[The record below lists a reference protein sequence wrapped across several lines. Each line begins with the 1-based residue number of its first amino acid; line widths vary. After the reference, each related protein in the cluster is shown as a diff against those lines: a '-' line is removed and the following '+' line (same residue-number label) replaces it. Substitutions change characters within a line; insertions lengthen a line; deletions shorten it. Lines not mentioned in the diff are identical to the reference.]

1 MRGKSVVISEAD
13 FDRLSGLVQ
22 SRQGRMSY
30 GPLAI
35 SLEQELRSGEV
46 VAPTRVPKGVV
57 TMNSKV
63 RVRDLKSDERETFS
77 LVYPEDADINE
88 GRLSVLAP
96 LGQALRGAK
105 AGDVVE
111 VDAPAGV
118 RRIKIERILYQPE
131 AAGDFHL

>member
-1 MRGKSVVISEAD
+1 MKDKSVVITEAD
-13 FDRLSGLVQ
+13 FDRLSGLIR
-22 SRQGRMSY
+22 SRHGRMVFGS
-30 GPLAI
+30 LAT
-35 SLEQELRSGEV
+35 SLEEELRSGEV

-63 RVRDLKSDERETFS
+63 RVRDLKSDEQETYT
-77 LVYPEDADINE
+77 LVYPEDADIND

-96 LGQALRGAK
+96 LGRALLGAT

-111 VDAPAGV
+111 VNAPAGL
-118 RRIKIERILYQPE
+118 RKIKVERILYQPE